1 MREHRP
7 VKFLLTLSLCP
18 SFNGCETSNII
29 FLYLRQFFQFPRRS
43 KSDGFSRHEFLARRR
58 ESRNLFRNSVGRG
71 KRADFV
77 KRVRGGLYKFLVEVN
92 LFAVRDRK
100 SKLDI
105 N

>member
-18 SFNGCETSNII
+18 SFNGCQTSNII

-43 KSDGFSRHEFLARRR
+43 KSDGFSRHEFLA
-58 ESRNLFRNSVGRG
+58 ESKRIEEFIQKFSR